1 MPPIKMLALDLD
13 GTLAVDNHQV
23 LPATRAGLKN
33 LHETGVE
40 VVIATGRRYRT
51 TRFVIDNLGFDVYA
65 VCNGGALV
73 KTPNAETHYETTYS
87 TSQLNDIV
95 NIARDMELS
104 LFAQRDAHDRGGP
117 DFVIDDAVP
126 WSGAIRKYFETNSL
140 WNGKD
145 DLLNQAPEFLVSG
158 TFAEEHQ
165 LKAFCEKIHQSFPE
179 IYPTIVVPQPDSEY
193 SYCEVTLANI
203 NKWYGLSQL
212 ASLFNL
218 GVENI
223 CAVGDQLNDLPM
235 LKAVGHGITMGNGND
250 ALHKHTKFVCS
261 NHDEDGILEVIEH
274 IRHHNHKFDDQINE
288 R

>member
-73 KTPNAETHYETTYS
+73 KTPNAETHHETTYS
-87 TSQLNDIV
+87 ISQLNEIL

-165 LKAFCEKIHQSFPE
+165 LKAFCEKIHQSFPAA
-179 IYPTIVVPQPDSEY
+179 YQSIVVPRLDSEY
-193 SYCEVTLANI
+193 SYCEVTLADI
-203 NKWYGLSQL
+203 TKWHGLSKL

-218 GVENI
+218 NAENI
-223 CAVGDQLNDLPM
+223 CAVGDQVNDLPM
-235 LKAVGHGITMGNGND
+235 LKAVGHGVAMGNGNKI
-250 ALHKHTKFVCS
+250 LHSHAKFVCG
-261 NHDEDGILEVIEH
+261 NHDEDGLLEVIEY
-274 IRHHNHKFDDQINE
+274 IRDHNHKIEGQIS
-288 R
+288 